1 MSVITEQVLDIIPCS
16 CLRDSKYNGNQVA
29 GGMWQFPFPMCKP
42 PARSQWKKKKPAYI
56 LEKETACLIRQCM
69 GTLISNMA

>member
-16 CLRDSKYNGNQVA
+16 CLRDSKFNGNQVA

-42 PARSQWKKKKPAYI
+42 PARSQWKKKKPPAKSQWKKKK
-56 LEKETACLIRQCM
+56 LT
-69 GTLISNMA
+69 GFFFFH